1 MNMARIK
8 RNPKKVALAQ
18 AIIDAYDPKL
28 SNLVKHII
36 TPFNFHIIRH
46 TCITIT
52 TINNIDLETSHDLMR
67 HSNIN
72 TTTSVYTHIQE
83 KHK

>member
-1 MNMARIK
+1 M
-8 RNPKKVALAQ
+8 
-18 AIIDAYDPKL
+18 
-28 SNLVKHII
+28 

-46 TCITIT
+46 TCITIP